1 MNAAAERDERT
12 LFGFWVYLMSDCLL
26 FGSLFAA
33 FAVLRN
39 GTFGGPSPSD
49 LFNLPVALLQTLLLL
64 TSSFLCGLAILFARQ
79 GRGWLTFLGLGATFL
94 LGAAFLALELRE
106 FAGFI
111 QAGHSWRQSASLSS
125 FFTLVG
131 THGFHVTMGLLW
143 MAVMGLQ
150 LLTQGFTPT
159 CQRRLSCLA
168 AYWHF
173 LDVVWIFLFTVVYLI
188 RY

>member
-1 MNAAAERDERT
+1 MNAVAERDERT

-33 FAVLRN
+33 FAVLRKS
-39 GTFGGPSPSD
+39 TFGGPSGAD
-49 LFNLPVALLQTLLLL
+49 LFNLPIALFQTLLLL
-64 TSSFLCGLAILFARQ
+64 TSSFLCGLAILSARQ
-79 GRGWLTFLGLGATFL
+79 GKRWLTFAGLGATFL

-111 QAGHSWRQSASLSS
+111 QAGHSWRQSAFLSS

-131 THGFHVTMGLLW
+131 THGFHVAMGLLW

-150 LLTQGFTPT
+150 LATLGFTPT
-159 CQRRLSCLA
+159 SLRRLSCLA

-173 LDVVWIFLFTVVYLI
+173 LDIVWIFVFTVVYLI